1 MAFVQPIHSSRP
13 TLRAIVIWS
22 ARMFIRRLLMI
33 CLSAFAI
40 TGLSACASVVRLE
53 PVKVNVV
60 NVEPL
65 TGQGLE
71 LRFMVKL
78 RVQNPNDAP
87 VEFDGIAIDLDV
99 RGTEFASGVSDQRG
113 TVPRFGELVLSVPV
127 TVSASSVIKQ
137 ALSFAL
143 GNRDGNKEGNRGKLS
158 YELRGKLAGSGA
170 GFGGLRFTSSGEMDL
185 PAGMGAAK

>member
-1 MAFVQPIHSSRP
+1 
-13 TLRAIVIWS
+13 
-22 ARMFIRRLLMI
+22 MFLRRLLMI

-40 TGLSACASVVRLE
+40 AGLSACASLGGRE

-78 RVQNPNDAP
+78 RVQNPNEEP

-99 RGTEFASGVSDQRG
+99 RGIDFASGVSDQRG
-113 TVPRFGELVLSVPV
+113 TVPRFGELVITVPV

-137 ALSFAL
+137 ALSFAVA
-143 GNRDGNKEGNRGKLS
+143 GSGGNRGKLS
-158 YELRGKLAGSGA
+158 YEMRGKLASS
-170 GFGGLRFTSSGEMDL
+170 GFGGLRFASSGEMDL
-185 PAGMGAAK
+185 PAGLSSAK

>member
-1 MAFVQPIHSSRP
+1 
-13 TLRAIVIWS
+13 
-22 ARMFIRRLLMI
+22 MFLRRLLMI
-33 CLSAFAI
+33 CLSALML
-40 TGLSACASVVRLE
+40 TGLSACASLSGRE

-60 NVEPL
+60 AVEPL

-99 RGTEFASGVSDQRG
+99 RGTDFASGVSDQRG

-137 ALSFAL
+137 ALSFAM
-143 GNRDGNKEGNRGKLS
+143 GNREKLS
-158 YELRGKLAGSGA
+158 YQLRGKLAGSGA
-170 GFGGLRFTSSGEMDL
+170 SFGGLRFTSSGEMDL

>member
-1 MAFVQPIHSSRP
+1 
-13 TLRAIVIWS
+13 
-22 ARMFIRRLLMI
+22 MI
-33 CLSAFAI
+33 CLSALVL
-40 TGLSACASVVRLE
+40 TGVSGLTACASLGGRE
-53 PVKVNVV
+53 PVRVNVV
-60 NVEPL
+60 AVEPL

-99 RGTEFASGVSDQRG
+99 RGTDFASGVSDQRG

-137 ALSFAL
+137 ALSFAM
-143 GNRDGNKEGNRGKLS
+143 GNREKLS
-158 YELRGKLAGSGA
+158 YQLRGKLASAGA

>member
-1 MAFVQPIHSSRP
+1 
-13 TLRAIVIWS
+13 
-22 ARMFIRRLLMI
+22 MFLRRLLMI

-40 TGLSACASVVRLE
+40 TGLSACASLSGRE

-60 NVEPL
+60 AVEPL

-99 RGTEFASGVSDQRG
+99 RGTDFASGVSDQRA
-113 TVPRFGELVLSVPV
+113 TVPRFGELVISVPV

-143 GNRDGNKEGNRGKLS
+143 GGSGSNRGKLS
-158 YELRGKLAGSGA
+158 YELRGKLASAGA
-170 GFGGLRFTSSGEMDL
+170 GRGGLRFTSSGEMEL
-185 PAGMGAAK
+185 PASFGAAK

>member
-1 MAFVQPIHSSRP
+1 
-13 TLRAIVIWS
+13 
-22 ARMFIRRLLMI
+22 MFIRRLLMI
-33 CLSAFAI
+33 CLSALVL
-40 TGLSACASVVRLE
+40 TGLSACASLGGRE

-60 NVEPL
+60 AVEPL

-99 RGTEFASGVSDQRG
+99 RGTDFASGVSDQRG

-143 GNRDGNKEGNRGKLS
+143 GGRDGNREKLS
-158 YELRGKLAGSGA
+158 YQLRGKLAGSGA
-170 GFGGLRFTSSGEMDL
+170 SFGGLRFTSSGEMDL

>member
-1 MAFVQPIHSSRP
+1 
-13 TLRAIVIWS
+13 
-22 ARMFIRRLLMI
+22 MFIRRLLTI
-33 CLSAFAI
+33 CLSVLVFTGI
-40 TGLSACASVVRLE
+40 TACASLSGRE

-99 RGTEFASGVSDQRG
+99 RGTDFASGVSDQRG

-137 ALSFAL
+137 ALSFAM
-143 GNRDGNKEGNRGKLS
+143 GNREKLS
-158 YELRGKLAGSGA
+158 YQLRGKLAGSGA

>member
-1 MAFVQPIHSSRP
+1 MF
-13 TLRAIVIWS
+13 LRS
-22 ARMFIRRLLMI
+22 LLMI
-33 CLSAFAI
+33 CLSVFVL
-40 TGLSACASVVRLE
+40 TGVSGLSACASLSGRE

-60 NVEPL
+60 AVEPL

-143 GNRDGNKEGNRGKLS
+143 GGRDGNRGKLS
-158 YELRGKLAGSGA
+158 YEMRGKLASPGA
-170 GFGGLRFTSSGEMDL
+170 GFGGLRFASSGEMDL
-185 PAGMGAAK
+185 PAGLSAAK

>member
-1 MAFVQPIHSSRP
+1 
-13 TLRAIVIWS
+13 
-22 ARMFIRRLLMI
+22 MFLSRLLMI
-33 CLSAFAI
+33 CLSALVL
-40 TGLSACASVVRLE
+40 TGVSGLTACASLSGRE

-60 NVEPL
+60 AVQPL

-87 VEFDGIAIDLDV
+87 VDFDGIAIDLDV
-99 RGTEFASGVSDQRG
+99 RGTDFASGVSDQRG

-137 ALSFAL
+137 ALSFAM
-143 GNRDGNKEGNRGKLS
+143 GNREKLS
-158 YELRGKLAGSGA
+158 YQLRGKLAGSGAGAGA

>member
-1 MAFVQPIHSSRP
+1 
-13 TLRAIVIWS
+13 
-22 ARMFIRRLLMI
+22 MFLRRLLMI
-33 CLSAFAI
+33 CLSALVL
-40 TGLSACASVVRLE
+40 TGLSACASLGGRE

-60 NVEPL
+60 AVDSL
-65 TGQGLE
+65 AGQGLE

-99 RGTEFASGVSDQRG
+99 RGTDFASGVSDQRG

-137 ALSFAL
+137 ALSFAM
-143 GNRDGNKEGNRGKLS
+143 GNREKLS
-158 YELRGKLAGSGA
+158 YQLRGKLAGSGA
-170 GFGGLRFTSSGEMDL
+170 GFGGVRFTSSGEMDL

>member
-1 MAFVQPIHSSRP
+1 
-13 TLRAIVIWS
+13 
-22 ARMFIRRLLMI
+22 MFLRRLLTI
-33 CLSAFAI
+33 CLSVLVFA
-40 TGLSACASVVRLE
+40 GLSACASLSGRE

-60 NVEPL
+60 AIEPL

-99 RGTEFASGVSDQRG
+99 RGTDFASGVSDQRG
-113 TVPRFGELVLSVPV
+113 TVPRFGELVISVPV

-137 ALSFAL
+137 ALSFAM
-143 GNRDGNKEGNRGKLS
+143 GNREKLS
-158 YELRGKLAGSGA
+158 YQLRGRLAGSSA

-185 PAGMGAAK
+185 PAGLGGVK

>member
-1 MAFVQPIHSSRP
+1 
-13 TLRAIVIWS
+13 
-22 ARMFIRRLLMI
+22 MFLRRLLMI
-33 CLSAFAI
+33 CLSALVL
-40 TGLSACASVVRLE
+40 TGLSACASLSGRE

-99 RGTEFASGVSDQRG
+99 RGTDFASGVSDQRG

-137 ALSFAL
+137 ALSFAM
-143 GNRDGNKEGNRGKLS
+143 GNREKLS
-158 YELRGKLAGSGA
+158 YQLRGKLAGSGAGAGA

>member
-1 MAFVQPIHSSRP
+1 
-13 TLRAIVIWS
+13 
-22 ARMFIRRLLMI
+22 MFLRRLLMI
-33 CLSAFAI
+33 CLSALVL
-40 TGLSACASVVRLE
+40 TGLSACASLGGRE
-53 PVKVNVV
+53 PVKVKVV
-60 NVEPL
+60 AVEPL

-87 VEFDGIAIDLDV
+87 LEFDGIAIDLDV

-137 ALSFAL
+137 ALSFAM
-143 GNRDGNKEGNRGKLS
+143 GNREKLS
-158 YELRGKLAGSGA
+158 YQLRGKLAGSGAGAGA

-185 PAGMGAAK
+185 PAGIGAAK

>member
-1 MAFVQPIHSSRP
+1 
-13 TLRAIVIWS
+13 
-22 ARMFIRRLLMI
+22 MFIRRLLMI
-33 CLSAFAI
+33 CLSVLVFTGI
-40 TGLSACASVVRLE
+40 TACASLSGRE

-99 RGTEFASGVSDQRG
+99 RGTDFASGVSDQRG

-137 ALSFAL
+137 ALSFAM
-143 GNRDGNKEGNRGKLS
+143 GNREKLS
-158 YELRGKLAGSGA
+158 YQLRGKLASSGA
-170 GFGGLRFTSSGEMDL
+170 GFGGLRFSSSGEMDL

>member
-1 MAFVQPIHSSRP
+1 
-13 TLRAIVIWS
+13 
-22 ARMFIRRLLMI
+22 MFLRRLLMT
-33 CLSAFAI
+33 CLSALVL
-40 TGLSACASVVRLE
+40 TGLSACASFGGRE

-60 NVEPL
+60 AVEPL

-71 LRFMVKL
+71 LRFLVKL

-87 VEFDGIAIDLDV
+87 VDFDGIAIDLDV
-99 RGTEFASGVSDQRG
+99 RGTDFASGVSDQRG

-137 ALSFAL
+137 ALSFAM
-143 GNRDGNKEGNRGKLS
+143 GSREKLS
-158 YELRGKLAGSGA
+158 YQLRGKLAGSGS

-185 PAGMGAAK
+185 PAGLGAAK

>member
-1 MAFVQPIHSSRP
+1 
-13 TLRAIVIWS
+13 
-22 ARMFIRRLLMI
+22 MFLRRLLMI

-40 TGLSACASVVRLE
+40 TGLSACANLGGRE

-65 TGQGLE
+65 AGQGLE

-78 RVQNPNDAP
+78 RVQNPNEEP

-99 RGTEFASGVSDQRG
+99 RGTGFASGVSDQRG
-113 TVPRFGELVLSVPV
+113 TVPRFGELVLGVPV

-137 ALSFAL
+137 ALSFAM
-143 GNRDGNKEGNRGKLS
+143 GGRDGNRAKLN
-158 YELRGKLAGSGA
+158 YQLRGRLAGA

>member
-1 MAFVQPIHSSRP
+1 
-13 TLRAIVIWS
+13 
-22 ARMFIRRLLMI
+22 MFFRRLLMI
-33 CLSAFAI
+33 CLSVFVL
-40 TGLSACASVVRLE
+40 TGLSACASLGGRE

-60 NVEPL
+60 AVEPL

-87 VEFDGIAIDLDV
+87 VEFDGISIDLDV
-99 RGTEFASGVSDQRG
+99 RGTDFASGVSDQRG
-113 TVPRFGELVLSVPV
+113 TVPRFGELVISVPV

-143 GNRDGNKEGNRGKLS
+143 GARDGNREKLS
-158 YELRGKLAGSGA
+158 YQLRGKLAGSGA
-170 GFGGLRFTSSGEMDL
+170 GLGGLRFSSSGEMEL
-185 PAGMGAAK
+185 PAGLSAAK

>member
-1 MAFVQPIHSSRP
+1 
-13 TLRAIVIWS
+13 
-22 ARMFIRRLLMI
+22 MFLRRLLMI
-33 CLSAFAI
+33 CLSALVL
-40 TGLSACASVVRLE
+40 TGLSACASLSGRE

-60 NVEPL
+60 AVEPL

-99 RGTEFASGVSDQRG
+99 RGNDFASGVSDQRG

-137 ALSFAL
+137 ALSFAM
-143 GNRDGNKEGNRGKLS
+143 GNREKLS
-158 YELRGKLAGSGA
+158 YQLRGKLAASGA

>member
-1 MAFVQPIHSSRP
+1 
-13 TLRAIVIWS
+13 
-22 ARMFIRRLLMI
+22 MFIRRLLMI
-33 CLSAFAI
+33 CLSAVVFA
-40 TGLSACASVVRLE
+40 GLSACAGLTGRD

-60 NVEPL
+60 AVEPL

-99 RGTEFASGVSDQRG
+99 RGTDFASGVSDQRG

-137 ALSFAL
+137 ALSFAM
-143 GNRDGNKEGNRGKLS
+143 GNREKLS
-158 YELRGKLAGSGA
+158 YQLRGKLAGSGA
-170 GFGGLRFTSSGEMDL
+170 GLGGLRFTSSGEMDL

>member
-1 MAFVQPIHSSRP
+1 MAFVQPINSVRP
-13 TLRAIVIWS
+13 TLRGTAIWS

-40 TGLSACASVVRLE
+40 SGLTACANLNGRE

-170 GFGGLRFTSSGEMDL
+170 GFGGLRFASSGEMDL
-185 PAGMGAAK
+185 PAGMRAAK

>member
-1 MAFVQPIHSSRP
+1 
-13 TLRAIVIWS
+13 
-22 ARMFIRRLLMI
+22 MFIRRLLTI
-33 CLSAFAI
+33 CLSVLVF
-40 TGLSACASVVRLE
+40 TGLSACASLSGRD

-99 RGTEFASGVSDQRG
+99 RGTGFASGVSDQRG
-113 TVPRFGELVLSVPV
+113 TVPRVGELVLSVPV

-137 ALSFAL
+137 AFSFAVA
-143 GNRDGNKEGNRGKLS
+143 GSGGNRGKLS
-158 YELRGKLAGSGA
+158 YELRGKLASS
-170 GFGGLRFTSSGEMDL
+170 GFGGLRFASSGEMDL
-185 PAGMGAAK
+185 PAGLSSAK

>member
-1 MAFVQPIHSSRP
+1 
-13 TLRAIVIWS
+13 
-22 ARMFIRRLLMI
+22 MFLRRLLMI
-33 CLSAFAI
+33 CLSALVL
-40 TGLSACASVVRLE
+40 TGVSGLTACASLGGRE
-53 PVKVNVV
+53 PVRVNVV
-60 NVEPL
+60 AVEPL

-99 RGTEFASGVSDQRG
+99 RGTDFASGVSDQRG

-137 ALSFAL
+137 ALSFAM
-143 GNRDGNKEGNRGKLS
+143 GNREKLS
-158 YELRGKLAGSGA
+158 YQLRGKLAGSGA
-170 GFGGLRFTSSGEMDL
+170 GLGGLRFTSSGEMDL